1 MSAPRREEADVTP
14 DNSTHRPTSLP
25 GRVAAVDYGT
35 VRIGVAISDAMRM
48 LASPFETYTRRGTEE
63 DASYFQSLVTDESI
77 ALFVVG
83 LPIHLDGQE
92 SQKSIEARQFGRWLA
107 ETTGVRGL
115 LHDERYTSS
124 EADAK
129 MIDAGLTRKRKKSR
143 RDMVAAQILLE
154 SFLESGKDEDDEPAA
169 LDDGV

>member
-14 DNSTHRPTSLP
+14 DNSAQRPTSLP

-48 LASPFETYTRRGTEE
+48 LASPFETYTRRGIEE

-92 SQKSIEARQFGRWLA
+92 SQKSIEARQFGRWLT
-107 ETTGVRGL
+107 ETTGVRVL